1 MKRLPIAGLGLLVA
15 ASLGAT
21 GCSSA
26 RTQTAAVTP
35 TPASSLSADLAAAR
49 EYEKQGFLTEA
60 AVAYRELHQRDPNS
74 PQYLHRLAVIETRQ
88 GKYEEADG
96 HYQQA
101 LALDP
106 ENATL
111 LSDMG
116 YSAFLAQ
123 DLEASEEHLRAAVQL
138 RPDDQR
144 AIGNLGTTL
153 AYAGQFDEAI
163 ACFRQVMPEGQALE
177 TLAGIHEARGETDLA
192 VQKLTQA
199 LDANPESTAALESLS
214 RLVREHQQKFAAR
227 PAAPSQP
234 SVAPQN
240 MGSDFAWAGGTASED
255 ASIRLTT
262 GEGQTKSRFAD
273 TTVEVDENPFAD
285 SSAPTLATAE
295 EVFESP
301 IETADNTPVV
311 NASTESNVTDNTV
324 TIENVWQDA
333 KEVSPTTDLSGVES
347 LTGFKGYCPVTLR
360 NERKLVPSIPQ
371 YAREFEGT
379 VYQFASLEA
388 AEAFA
393 KAPEHYAPA
402 ASGLD
407 VVAVHSGLPVA
418 FGSIDHGAWF
428 RGRLY
433 LFSSVEHLE
442 EFRLNPTGYLLH

>member
-26 RTQTAAVTP
+26 RTQTAAATP
-35 TPASSLSADLAAAR
+35 VPASSLSADLAAAR

-60 AVAYRELHQRDPNS
+60 AVAYRELHQRDPDN

-111 LSDMG
+111 RSDMG

-123 DLEASEEHLRAAVQL
+123 DLAASEEHLRAAVQL

-153 AYAGQFDEAI
+153 AYAGQFEEAI

-177 TLAGIHEARGETDLA
+177 TLAGIHEARGESDLA
-192 VQKLTQA
+192 VQMLTQA
-199 LDANPESTAALESLS
+199 LDANPESTAALESLA
-214 RLVREHQQKFAAR
+214 RLVREHQQQVAAR
-227 PAAPSQP
+227 PATPSQP
-234 SVAPQN
+234 TVSPQN
-240 MGSDFAWAGGTASED
+240 SGSDFAWAAGTDAED

-262 GEGQTKSRFAD
+262 GEGQSETRIAD
-273 TTVEVDENPFAD
+273 TSTEVTENPFAD
-285 SSAPTLATAE
+285 SSVPSLVAAE
-295 EVFESP
+295 EIFEAP
-301 IETADNTPVV
+301 IETADNTATVAPT
-311 NASTESNVTDNTV
+311 TESSVTDNTV
-324 TIENVWQDA
+324 TIENAWQDA
-333 KEVSPTTDLSGVES
+333 KEVSPATDLSGAES

-442 EFRLNPTGYLLH
+442 VFRLNPTQYLLH